1 MEDDGYDPKTN
12 PIPEHNKQRLNMTNA
27 LKKYL
32 ELQKECN
39 SLAHQWK
46 FQESRN
52 LRKNAISIMNEFTKE
67 DWQKLI
73 DMTPNIHAKIDW
85 TRMMNERFPE
95 SK

>member
-1 MEDDGYDPKTN
+1 MEQN
-12 PIPEHNKQRLNMTNA
+12 NISEA
-27 LKKYL
+27 LQKYL

-39 SLAHQWK
+39 SLAYQWK

-95 SK
+95 NKE